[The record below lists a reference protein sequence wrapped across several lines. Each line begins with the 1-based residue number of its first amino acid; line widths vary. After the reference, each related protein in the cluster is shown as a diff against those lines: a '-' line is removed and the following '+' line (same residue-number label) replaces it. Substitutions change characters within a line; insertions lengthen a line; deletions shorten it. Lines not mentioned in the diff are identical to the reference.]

1 MLFCFMQLQNIYQ
14 NYLSSSGIS
23 TDTRSLKKGELFFAL
38 HGEKFNGNKFA
49 KKAISKGAIKVIV
62 DDQNIALL
70 GTKVIVVKNT
80 LKTLQKLANFH
91 RTKLK
96 TPIIAITGS
105 NGKTSTKELVREVL
119 SQKYSILATEG
130 NLNNHIG
137 VPLTLLKL
145 KEHHEL
151 AIIEMGA
158 NHLKEIELLCNITQ
172 PNWGY
177 ITNFGKA
184 HLEGFGSIQG
194 VVKAKSELYE
204 HLIDR
209 KQKILINGDDH
220 KQIIQTNNYPT
231 TSFGIGDKNNFQILP
246 QENKNKTLQLNFK
259 ETAFISPLYGTY
271 NLNNIAAAISF
282 GYLFEVSLEEIK
294 KAINTYQSTNHRS
307 QQIKIKDSLVI
318 LDAYNANPSSMELA
332 LEEFKIIATSNSCV
346 VLGDMLELG
355 DTSKK
360 EHEAIIVQCLQ
371 NKIQNIHLI
380 GPHFLNTT
388 ILDSTITK
396 HNDLKTFLKFMKSSS
411 LNFDKILIKG
421 SRSIK
426 LEGIL
431 PFLESSL

>member
-1 MLFCFMQLQNIYQ
+1 MLFYFMQLKSIYQ
-14 NYLSSSGIS
+14 NYLSSTGIC
-23 TDTRSLKKGELFFAL
+23 TDTRSLKKGEVFIAL
-38 HGEKFNGNKFA
+38 RGEKFNGNQFA
-49 KKAISKGAIKVIV
+49 EKAILLGANSVIV
-62 DDQNIALL
+62 DDQKIASLSP
-70 GTKVIVVKNT
+70 KVIVVKDT
-80 LKTLQKLANFH
+80 LKTLQELATFH
-91 RTKLK
+91 RTRLQ
-96 TPIIAITGS
+96 TSIIAITGS
-105 NGKTSTKELVREVL
+105 NGKTTTKELIREVL
-119 SQKYSILATEG
+119 SQKYSVLATDG

-145 KEHHEL
+145 KEHHQL

-158 NHLKEIELLCNITQ
+158 NHLKEIELLCNIAQ

-184 HLEGFGSIQG
+184 HLAGFGSIQG
-194 VVKAKSELYE
+194 VVKGKSELYN

-220 KQIIQTNNYPT
+220 NQIILTKNYPT
-231 TSFGIGDKNNFQILP
+231 TSFGIGDGNNFKIVP
-246 QENKNKTLQLNFK
+246 QNENKILKLNFK
-259 ETAFISPLYGTY
+259 ETTFISPLYGTY
-271 NLNNIAAAISF
+271 NSNNIAAAISF
-282 GYLFEVSLEEIK
+282 GYLFEVSLEKIK

-318 LDAYNANPSSMELA
+318 LDAYNANPSSMKLA
-332 LEEFKIIATSNSCV
+332 LEEFKTIATSNSCV

-371 NKIQNIHLI
+371 NKIQNIHLV
-380 GPHFLNTT
+380 GSHFLDTNNV
-388 ILDSTITK
+388 DSTITK
-396 HNDLKTFLKFMKSSS
+396 HKDVRTFLKFMESSS

>member
-1 MLFCFMQLQNIYQ
+1 MLFYSMQLKSIYQ
-14 NYLSSSGIS
+14 NYLSSTGIC
-23 TDTRSLKKGELFFAL
+23 TDTRTLKKGEVFIAL
-38 HGEKFNGNKFA
+38 HGEKFNGNQFA
-49 KKAISKGAIKVIV
+49 EKAILLGANSVIV
-62 DDQNIALL
+62 DDQKIASLSP
-70 GTKVIVVKNT
+70 KVIVVKDT
-80 LKTLQKLANFH
+80 LKTLQELAAFH
-91 RTKLK
+91 RTKLQ
-96 TPIIAITGS
+96 TTIIAITGS
-105 NGKTSTKELVREVL
+105 NGKTTTKELIREVL
-119 SQKYSILATEG
+119 SQKYSVLATDG

-145 KEHHEL
+145 KEHHQF

-158 NHLKEIELLCNITQ
+158 NHLKEIELLCNIAQ

-194 VVKAKSELYE
+194 VVKGKSELYE

-209 KQKILINGDDH
+209 KQKILINGDDY
-220 KQIIQTNNYPT
+220 KQINLTKNYPI
-231 TSFGIGDKNNFQILP
+231 TSFGIGNKNNLQFIS
-246 QENKNKTLQLNFK
+246 QENEYKTLQLKFK
-259 ETAFISPLYGTY
+259 KTTFISPLYGTY
-271 NLNNIAAAISF
+271 NSKNISAAISF
-282 GYLFEVSLEEIK
+282 GYLFEVSLEKIK

-307 QQIKIKDSLVI
+307 QQIKIKNSLVI
-318 LDAYNANPSSMELA
+318 LDAYNANPSSMEIA
-332 LEEFKIIATSNSCV
+332 LEEFKTIATSNSCV

-371 NKIQNIHLI
+371 NKIKNIHLV
-380 GPHFLNTT
+380 GSHFLDTNNV
-388 ILDSTITK
+388 DSTITK
-396 HNDLKTFLKFMKSSS
+396 HKDVRTLIKFMESSS

-421 SRSIK
+421 SRSIR

>member
-1 MLFCFMQLQNIYQ
+1 MLFYSMQLKSIYQ
-14 NYLSSSGIS
+14 NYLSSTGIC
-23 TDTRSLKKGELFFAL
+23 TDTRSLKKGEIFIAL
-38 HGEKFNGNKFA
+38 HGEKFNGNQFA
-49 KKAISKGAIKVIV
+49 EKAILLGANSVIV
-62 DDQNIALL
+62 DDQRIASISP
-70 GTKVIVVKNT
+70 KVIVVKDT
-80 LKTLQKLANFH
+80 LKTLQELATFH
-91 RTKLK
+91 RTRLQ
-96 TPIIAITGS
+96 TSIIAITGS
-105 NGKTSTKELVREVL
+105 NGKTTTKELIREVL
-119 SQKYSILATEG
+119 SQKYSVLATDG

-145 KEHHEL
+145 KEHHHL

-158 NHLKEIELLCNITQ
+158 NHLKEIELLCNIAQ

-194 VVKAKSELYE
+194 VVKGKSELYN

-220 KQIIQTNNYPT
+220 NQIILTKNYPI
-231 TSFGIGDKNNFQILP
+231 TSFGIGDENNFKIVSQNENNIL
-246 QENKNKTLQLNFK
+246 KLNFK
-259 ETAFISPLYGTY
+259 ETTFISPLYGTY
-271 NLNNIAAAISF
+271 NSNNIAAAISF
-282 GYLFEVSLEEIK
+282 GYLFEVSLEKIK

-332 LEEFKIIATSNSCV
+332 LEEFKTIATSNSCV

>member
-1 MLFCFMQLQNIYQ
+1 MQLKSIYQ
-14 NYLSSSGIS
+14 NYLSSTGIC
-23 TDTRSLKKGELFFAL
+23 TDTRSLKKGEIFIAL
-38 HGEKFNGNKFA
+38 HGEKFNGNQFA
-49 KKAISKGAIKVIV
+49 EKAILLGANSVIV
-62 DDQNIALL
+62 DDQRIASISP
-70 GTKVIVVKNT
+70 KVIVVKDT
-80 LKTLQKLANFH
+80 LKTLQELAAFH
-91 RTKLK
+91 RTKLQ
-96 TPIIAITGS
+96 TTIIAITGS
-105 NGKTSTKELVREVL
+105 NGKTTTKELIREVL
-119 SQKYSILATEG
+119 SQKYSVLATDG

-145 KEHHEL
+145 KEHHHL

-194 VVKAKSELYE
+194 VVKGKSELYE
-204 HLIDR
+204 HLIHQ
-209 KQKILINGDDH
+209 KQKILINGDDY
-220 KQIIQTNNYPT
+220 KQINLTKKYPI
-231 TSFGIGDKNNFQILP
+231 TSFGKGDENNLQIVP
-246 QENKNKTLQLNFK
+246 QNENKVLKLNFK
-259 ETAFISPLYGTY
+259 ETTFISPLYGTY
-271 NLNNIAAAISF
+271 NSNNIAAAISF
-282 GYLFEVSLEEIK
+282 GYLFEVSLEKIK

>member
-1 MLFCFMQLQNIYQ
+1 MLFCFMQLPRIYQ

-49 KKAISKGAIKVIV
+49 EKAISIGAIKVIV

-119 SQKYSILATEG
+119 SQKYSVLATEG

-194 VVKAKSELYE
+194 VVKGKSELYE

-231 TSFGIGDKNNFQILP
+231 TSFGIGGKNNFQILP

-294 KAINTYQSTNHRS
+294 KAT
-307 QQIKIKDSLVI
+307 KPEVKAKDK
-318 LDAYNANPSSMELA
+318 A
-332 LEEFKIIATSNSCV
+332 K
-346 VLGDMLELG
+346 
-355 DTSKK
+355 
-360 EHEAIIVQCLQ
+360 
-371 NKIQNIHLI
+371 
-380 GPHFLNTT
+380 
-388 ILDSTITK
+388 TK
-396 HNDLKTFLKFMKSSS
+396 
-411 LNFDKILIKG
+411 
-421 SRSIK
+421 
-426 LEGIL
+426 
-431 PFLESSL
+431 

>member
-1 MLFCFMQLQNIYQ
+1 MLFYSMQLESIYQ
-14 NYLSSSGIS
+14 NYLSSTGIS
-23 TDTRSLKKGELFFAL
+23 TDTRSLKKGEIFFAL
-38 HGEKFNGNKFA
+38 HGEKYNGNKFA
-49 KKAISKGAIKVIV
+49 KKAILLGAISVIV
-62 DDQNIALL
+62 DDQKIASISP
-70 GTKVIVVKNT
+70 KVIVVKDT
-80 LKTLQKLANFH
+80 LKTLQELAAFH
-91 RTKLK
+91 RTKLQ
-96 TPIIAITGS
+96 TSIIAITGS
-105 NGKTSTKELVREVL
+105 NGKTTTKELIREVL
-119 SQKYSILATEG
+119 SQKYSVLATDG

-145 KEHHEL
+145 KKHHQL

-158 NHLKEIELLCNITQ
+158 NHLKEIELLCNIAL

-194 VVKAKSELYE
+194 VIKGKSELYD

-220 KQIIQTNNYPT
+220 EQINLTKNYPI
-231 TSFGIGDKNNFQILP
+231 TSFGKGDKNNLQILL

-259 ETAFISPLYGTY
+259 ENTFISPLYGTY
-271 NLNNIAAAISF
+271 NSNNIAAAISF

-307 QQIKIKDSLVI
+307 QQIKINDSLVI
-318 LDAYNANPSSMELA
+318 MDAYNANPSSMELA
-332 LEEFKIIATSNSCV
+332 LEAFQTVATSNSCV
-346 VLGDMLELG
+346 ILGDMLELG
-355 DTSKK
+355 TTSKK
-360 EHEAIIVQCLQ
+360 EHEAIIIKCLH

-388 ILDSTITK
+388 SLDSTITK
-396 HNDLKTFLKFMKSSS
+396 HNDLNTFLQFIESSS
-411 LNFDKILIKG
+411 LKFDKILIKG

-431 PFLESSL
+431 PFLKSSL